1 VAACPRAI
9 SEPVLKEA
17 GMAAAI
23 RSAYGFSK
31 ERHSARHRDTGRFI
45 PAAEAPAAEPEPFQ
59 FFRRHLGAS
68 LFR

>member
-1 VAACPRAI
+1 
-9 SEPVLKEA
+9 
-17 GMAAAI
+17 MAAAI